1 MRTDVTTACHCA
13 GENRATALPGPQERR
28 AFPWGS
34 VEDWLTGD
42 FGARG
47 GRGADTPGRDA

>member
-47 GRGADTPGRDA
+47 GRAADTPGRDA